1 MRYILRKY
9 EKLGARIRKMA
20 EKIGISDTRHI
31 LTKYDKLRASFRK
44 MADTKIQSIYRLNKQ
59 MKL

>member
-1 MRYILRKY
+1 
-9 EKLGARIRKMA
+9 MA
-20 EKIGISDTRHI
+20 EENGISDTRPI
-31 LTKYDKLRASFRK
+31 RIKYDKLRASFRK